1 MKTQQAKDSAF
12 TLLFKQEKYA
22 VQLYELL
29 TGKKI
34 NASTIRSVRLQDGLV
49 KPRLYNDVS
58 FLTEDNELL
67 VLIEHQTTL
76 NKTMAFRLLEYY
88 VKLTGKFIKEYKLN
102 KYGTKEIEI
111 PKAEF
116 FIVYNGKKKMEDF
129 PVLDLGDIQVT
140 CNVLN
145 IHFKNLEIDDRHNA
159 VIAYAKFIE
168 LVEDKQLFVNDA
180 IDQLL
185 EEGYLPEFFE
195 QKELRDMFSGLPK
208 DVIQDLT
215 L

>member
-22 VQLYELL
+22 AQLYELL

-34 NASTIRSVRLQDGLV
+34 NASTIRSVQLQDGLV

-88 VKLTGKFIKEYKLN
+88 VKLTGKFKGAHE
-102 KYGTKEIEI
+102 
-111 PKAEF
+111 KAVEMAKSLL
-116 FIVYNGKKKMEDF
+116 GSGMSRED
-129 PVLDLGDIQVT
+129 ISK
-140 CNVLN
+140 
-145 IHFKNLEIDDRHNA
+145 H
-159 VIAYAKFIE
+159 
-168 LVEDKQLFVNDA
+168 
-180 IDQLL
+180 
-185 EEGYLPEFFE
+185 
-195 QKELRDMFSGLPK
+195 SGLSM
-208 DVIQDLT
+208 DTIRGIA
-215 L
+215 